1 MAVYLDILNL
11 PQVLQDPTIASLVL
25 RAVKNHTN
33 MPAIIIQWNSA
44 GFNNVR
50 TSPNNRHGVVGQ
62 DQNAI
67 INFLVA
73 YGATNYNN
81 TLFLFRD
88 PQTLTT
94 CEMALPQW
102 YEKFYYIYRMP
113 YIYYMLSSNL
123 SFSVKGFDMWTEF
136 HMYVLRR

>member
-33 MPAIIIQWNSA
+33 MAAIIIQWNSA

-50 TSPNNRHGVVGQ
+50 TLPNNRHGVVGQ

-94 CEMALPQW
+94 CEMALPKW
-102 YEKFYYIYRMP
+102 YEKFYLFTACRIY
-113 YIYYMLSSNL
+113 
-123 SFSVKGFDMWTEF
+123 VK
-136 HMYVLRR
+136 L

>member
-33 MPAIIIQWNSA
+33 MAAIIIQWNSA

-50 TSPNNRHGVVGQ
+50 TSPNNRHGVAGQ

-73 YGATNYNN
+73 YGATNYN
-81 TLFLFRD
+81 TFCFEICKRLQPARW
-88 PQTLTT
+88 
-94 CEMALPQW
+94 ALPKW

-113 YIYYMLSSNL
+113 
-123 SFSVKGFDMWTEF
+123 
-136 HMYVLRR
+136 